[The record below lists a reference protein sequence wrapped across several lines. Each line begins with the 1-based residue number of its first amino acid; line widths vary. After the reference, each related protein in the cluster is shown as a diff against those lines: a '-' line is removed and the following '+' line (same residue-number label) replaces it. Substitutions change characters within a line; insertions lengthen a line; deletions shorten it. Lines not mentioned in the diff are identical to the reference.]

1 MNYLSLNGI
10 ETILSQFV
18 SADANLK
25 QFGFGQLYNQ
35 SGEPKVNQVYP
46 GLWAQLTTS
55 TTQGDY
61 QINRTFQ
68 ILIYDVPFDNHNK
81 VISDCEE
88 YAFRLIRFLRLN
100 SDDFYLSGDPVINP
114 FTDKFLDDVC
124 GVIVDLTISTNMESS
139 DCEDPDYS
147 FNIKTNNI

>member
-68 ILIYDVPFDNHNK
+68 ILIYDVPFDNHN
-81 VISDCEE
+81 
-88 YAFRLIRFLRLN
+88 N
-100 SDDFYLSGDPVINP
+100 H
-114 FTDKFLDDVC
+114 
-124 GVIVDLTISTNMESS
+124 TNLCVSLYNFAKS
-139 DCEDPDYS
+139 
-147 FNIKTNNI
+147 